1 MRLGGGRLGVGE
13 LNEYIIFILC
23 VFFLHNIERVHI
35 TYGYI
40 FAYMRCLLF
49 GGLSHNVFL
58 RLSGARFC
66 ICLFITKDQVSLG

>member
-1 MRLGGGRLGVGE
+1 ME
-13 LNEYIIFILC
+13 DISSENKDS
-23 VFFLHNIERVHI
+23 
-35 TYGYI
+35 

-49 GGLSHNVFL
+49 GDLSHNVFL